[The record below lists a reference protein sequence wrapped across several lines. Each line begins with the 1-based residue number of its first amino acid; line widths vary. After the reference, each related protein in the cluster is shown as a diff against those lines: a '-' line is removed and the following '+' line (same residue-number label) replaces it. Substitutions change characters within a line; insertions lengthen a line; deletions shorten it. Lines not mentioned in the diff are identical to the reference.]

1 MINNNSQTGRGKN
14 EDERTFHLRVY
25 INNLSYSYQWV
36 AKRTSNK
43 CVQKVLSKAS
53 KKGTGERGEPDLI
66 YINENKKLLIL
77 LENKYSVNDHES
89 KRKDNPERY
98 AVDGVKWYLHF
109 FTKECLSSNSFISE
123 YFNDW
128 KFVGIASSGDINDI
142 YNHRISTFRVCGND
156 IVDCRKNEILSEA
169 DYLSMFLNIDNE
181 LTLTSISKSSIEI
194 NKKLRDIDSQK
205 RPVLLSALMICLYN
219 PHGDNDFTYKSRNPN
234 TIADEIPSS
243 VKRVLS
249 REGIPEEKIKIITS
263 ELAFLETDIN
273 LRKSNVLKDI
283 LLELEENV
291 IPFFNK
297 GTNYDIIG
305 RFYEEF
311 LRFAGVTNV
320 KKGIVLT
327 PHHIAEL
334 FTDLV
339 PIRPDDCIL
348 DCCCGTGAFL
358 IAGMNKILSIVKRSR
373 ASDSEISDKVKRNQ
387 LVGFESNAMMYT
399 LSISNMLFRGD
410 GKSNIFHEDFFSKES
425 DDILNG
431 LKDEDGKP
439 IKPTI
444 GFMNPP
450 YGGEDNKTNPTKK
463 EIQFIE
469 KLLDT
474 VSRYAVVI
482 APLSTFFDDDDI
494 RNRIISKHTLRYV
507 INMPKEL
514 FMPNAATNT
523 AIAVFETN
531 IPQGNKEVLL
541 CELKDDGLVM
551 EKNKGRTNLLGKW
564 ELKKKELIDK
574 LEGRVHIDG
583 INIVK
588 CPIHNDDEWILQAHS
603 KVDYSLLNRELFI
616 RYIKSYVVFS
626 MKDKLNLLFEEISDI
641 DLYELIGE
649 NISKNAVNKIQT
661 ACSVDTSNW
670 GTFKFG
676 IRKSGSNP
684 KKQSSDNSI
693 SDNLFLIDKGER
705 LVKYE
710 RVEGEVPLITASAY
724 NNGRTSMIDMDFAID
739 RKKKLN
745 ENKITIDMFCNVF
758 YHQYEYFSDDN
769 VHTLIFSNNK
779 YDCYYNNPYINLFLL
794 TVISLLKSK
803 FMYGRQVRLKRLEN
817 LYIKLPV
824 DSDGNPDWQ
833 FMEDYIK
840 SLPYSANL

>member
-1 MINNNSQTGRGKN
+1 MK
-14 EDERTFHLRVY
+14 
-25 INNLSYSYQWV
+25 
-36 AKRTSNK
+36 
-43 CVQKVLSKAS
+43 
-53 KKGTGERGEPDLI
+53 
-66 YINENKKLLIL
+66 
-77 LENKYSVNDHES
+77 
-89 KRKDNPERY
+89 Y
-98 AVDGVKWYLHF
+98 AVDGIKWYLNF
-109 FTKECLSSNSFISE
+109 FTKKYLSNNSLVCE
-123 YFNDW
+123 YFTDW
-128 KFVGIASSGDINDI
+128 KIVGIAFSGDINDI
-142 YNHRISTFRVCGND
+142 YNHRISTYRICGND
-156 IVDCRKNEILSEA
+156 IIDCRKNEILSET
-169 DYLSMFLNIDNE
+169 DYLSMFRNIDNE

-219 PHGDNDFTYKSRNPN
+219 PHGDNDFTYKNRNPD
-234 TIADEIPSS
+234 TIADEIPLS
-243 VKRVLS
+243 VKRVLLKE
-249 REGIPEEKIKIITS
+249 RIPEEKIKIITS
-263 ELAFLETDIN
+263 ELAFLGTDIN
-273 LRKSNVLKDI
+273 LRKSNILKEI
-283 LLELEENV
+283 LSELEENV

-311 LRFAGVTNV
+311 LRFAGVTNI

-334 FTDLV
+334 FMDLV
-339 PIRPDDCIL
+339 PIRPNDCIL

-358 IAGMNKILSIVKRSR
+358 ISGMNKILSIVKELSP
-373 ASDSEISDKVKRNQ
+373 SDSKASDKVKRNQ
-387 LVGFESNAMMYT
+387 LVGFEANAMMYT

-410 GKSNIFHEDFFSKES
+410 GKSNIFHEDFFSKEA
-425 DDILNG
+425 DAILKG
-431 LKDEDGKP
+431 LKDEDGNP

-450 YGGEDNKTNPTKK
+450 YGGENNKTNPTKK

-482 APLSTFFDDDDI
+482 APLSTFFDDEDI
-494 RNRIISKHTLRYV
+494 RSRIISKHTLKYV

-531 IPQGNKEVLL
+531 IPQGNKEVLF
-541 CELKDDGLVM
+541 CEMKDDGLVM
-551 EKNKGRTNLLGKW
+551 EKNKGRTDLLGKW
-564 ELKKKELIDK
+564 EIKKKELIDK
-574 LEGRVHIDG
+574 LEGRVYIDG

-588 CPIHNDDEWILQAHS
+588 CPIHNYDEWILQAHS
-603 KVDYSLLNRELFI
+603 KVDYSLLNREFFI
-616 RYIKSYVVFS
+616 RNIKSYVVFS
-626 MKDKLNLLFEEISDI
+626 MKDKLNLLLKEISDI
-641 DLYELIGE
+641 DLYELIGK
-649 NISKNAVNKIQT
+649 NISKRTVNNTQT
-661 ACSVDTSNW
+661 VYSIDTSNW

-676 IRKSGSNP
+676 IRKSDFNT
-684 KKQSSDNSI
+684 KIQSSDNSI

-745 ENKITIDMFCNVF
+745 DNKITIYMFCNVF

-779 YDCYYNNPYINLFLL
+779 YNCYYNNPYINLFLL
-794 TVISLLKSK
+794 TVISLLKNK
-803 FMYGRQVRLKRLEN
+803 FLYGRQVRLKRLEN

-824 DSDGNPDWQ
+824 DSKGDPDWQ
-833 FMEDYIK
+833 FMENYIK